1 MPFRVLIAAALL
13 IGLLLVMLVVL
24 LATDTALSVW
34 SQLRQAPL
42 WLQIAY
48 GLLVALVS
56 MASVL
61 LLWRV
66 LRPRKRPQPASEAT
80 VSGEIDEARLEQ
92 DILDAA
98 ASGVD
103 IEDAL
108 RELEEKRQRARGGK
122 IYVAIC
128 GEVSAGKSTLV
139 SAILPDAQIETDPR
153 AGTTTKVTRYRW
165 QAPGGDEVII
175 ADLPG
180 FNFDENTEA
189 REECLRAHLVL
200 FLCDSD
206 ITASQAAQLE
216 ELRRFEKELQQILE
230 HLQSRTALPK
240 DNVVAITSGGLE
252 ERMESESAE
261 QRRPARIEPLL
272 QAMQAHLDQDAGLM
286 ESLRETS
293 VLLLASEKLQAARRR
308 HLDEQAQGLV
318 HRYSRRAVIGAL
330 AAVAPGSDLII
341 QGVLASQLLR
351 ELSALYGVQLRDLEI
366 DSFLQLAEG
375 KIKNMSAITL
385 AIAGNALKA
394 FPGLGTLTG
403 GLVHGVAYG
412 MIFDSLGRAAAK
424 SLASRG
430 ELRPIPAAR
439 DFEELMHENLESG
452 VVRFARLALEQK
464 KDGSGD

>member
-216 ELRRFEKELQQILE
+216 ELRRTRRIGIRTRNCNKYSNISNPAPPCRKTTWLPLQVAGSKNVWSQN
-230 HLQSRTALPK
+230 LP
-240 DNVVAITSGGLE
+240 N
-252 ERMESESAE
+252 
-261 QRRPARIEPLL
+261 
-272 QAMQAHLDQDAGLM
+272 
-286 ESLRETS
+286 
-293 VLLLASEKLQAARRR
+293 
-308 HLDEQAQGLV
+308 
-318 HRYSRRAVIGAL
+318 
-330 AAVAPGSDLII
+330 
-341 QGVLASQLLR
+341 
-351 ELSALYGVQLRDLEI
+351 
-366 DSFLQLAEG
+366 
-375 KIKNMSAITL
+375 
-385 AIAGNALKA
+385 
-394 FPGLGTLTG
+394 
-403 GLVHGVAYG
+403 
-412 MIFDSLGRAAAK
+412 
-424 SLASRG
+424 
-430 ELRPIPAAR
+430 
-439 DFEELMHENLESG
+439 
-452 VVRFARLALEQK
+452 
-464 KDGSGD
+464 SGDQPESNHSCRPCRHIWIRMPG